1 MKPYRSPPRIFTA
14 HSNISSFHN
23 SPTLSPR
30 NFASIHRNLN
40 AIRESHNIY
49 RPFIPST
56 PQSTTH
62 HNISSSSS
70 LPLTQHTSFR
80 YNNNNNTSY
89 PSSYTSRLL
98 SSNRSLAA
106 NNLSLMNKL
115 NTFSSLHENYYT
127 HTPHQHQY
135 QPTTTTHYIST
146 APNQTNLQESLR
158 NIRNSNNELRSEK
171 IDNEKNYINIQNE
184 TTRLKKDVDR
194 AKHKKQSLE
203 EINAELKRNYG
214 NIHNNFNKE
223 NVLLDSVFQKTN
235 KDLITNTQQSEMLL
249 EMNSNLKKTK
259 NDYEAL
265 VNELKGTVAVL
276 TKKQETFEQTH
287 TNSKQILTDKGLLS
301 TEKDNKINE
310 LLDINTQ
317 LTNELESH
325 DTLLQRELESFN
337 HKEKNTQSISPLQK
351 DIEQKNKQLDD
362 MYKELMRKD
371 ELIETL
377 KANYTKVNQRLIE
390 GGDCNVDDLVSGD
403 DKNKIKNVNDD
414 NTMKEMYNQEVD
426 KKAKLVNA
434 LKELNGVYEK
444 LIESQEKMKTFYE
457 NEVSKAK
464 AMFQAKQEALSN
476 NDNVDSNNNNMNED
490 KEQLQKLIKEQ
501 NSLKQDYATLINK
514 VKEIPQLENEFRE
527 IVTANLELKQQQ
539 EILKKA
545 KQLYI
550 LKAQKRLLE
559 AKAVNNE

>member
-14 HSNISSFHN
+14 TSNRSSFHN
-23 SPTLSPR
+23 SPALSPR

-62 HNISSSSS
+62 HNIPSSS
-70 LPLTQHTSFR
+70 LPLTRHTSFR
-80 YNNNNNTSY
+80 YNNNNTSY

-115 NTFSSLHENYYT
+115 NTFSSLHDDYYT
-127 HTPHQHQY
+127 QHQQQYQY

-146 APNQTNLQESLR
+146 APNQSNLQESLR

-214 NIHNNFNKE
+214 NIHSNFNKE
-223 NVLLDSVFQKTN
+223 NVLLESIFQKAN
-235 KDLITNTQQSEMLL
+235 KDLITNTQQNEMLL

-265 VNELKGTVAVL
+265 VNELKGTVAIL

-287 TNSKQILTDKGLLS
+287 TNSKQILTDKGMLS

-310 LLDINTQ
+310 LLNINAQ

-390 GGDCNVDDLVSGD
+390 GRDCNVDDLVSAD
-403 DKNKIKNVNDD
+403 NKIKNANND

-426 KKAKLVNA
+426 KKTKLVNA

-464 AMFQAKQEALSN
+464 EMFQAKQEVLSN
-476 NDNVDSNNNNMNED
+476 NNNVNVDNVDSNNED
-490 KEQLQKLIKEQ
+490 KEQLQKLIQEQ
-501 NSLKQDYATLINK
+501 NSLKEDYVTLISK
-514 VKEIPQLENEFRE
+514 VKEIPQFENAFRE

-559 AKAVNNE
+559 ANATNNNE

>member
-1 MKPYRSPPRIFTA
+1 
-14 HSNISSFHN
+14 
-23 SPTLSPR
+23 
-30 NFASIHRNLN
+30 
-40 AIRESHNIY
+40 
-49 RPFIPST
+49 
-56 PQSTTH
+56 
-62 HNISSSSS
+62 
-70 LPLTQHTSFR
+70 
-80 YNNNNNTSY
+80 
-89 PSSYTSRLL
+89 
-98 SSNRSLAA
+98 
-106 NNLSLMNKL
+106 
-115 NTFSSLHENYYT
+115 
-127 HTPHQHQY
+127 
-135 QPTTTTHYIST
+135 
-146 APNQTNLQESLR
+146 
-158 NIRNSNNELRSEK
+158 
-171 IDNEKNYINIQNE
+171 
-184 TTRLKKDVDR
+184 
-194 AKHKKQSLE
+194 
-203 EINAELKRNYG
+203 
-214 NIHNNFNKE
+214 
-223 NVLLDSVFQKTN
+223 
-235 KDLITNTQQSEMLL
+235 
-249 EMNSNLKKTK
+249 
-259 NDYEAL
+259 
-265 VNELKGTVAVL
+265 
-276 TKKQETFEQTH
+276 
-287 TNSKQILTDKGLLS
+287 
-301 TEKDNKINE
+301 
-310 LLDINTQ
+310 
-317 LTNELESH
+317 
-325 DTLLQRELESFN
+325 
-337 HKEKNTQSISPLQK
+337 
-351 DIEQKNKQLDD
+351 

-403 DKNKIKNVNDD
+403 DKKKIKNANDD

-476 NDNVDSNNNNMNED
+476 NNDNVDSNNNMNED

-527 IVTANLELKQQQ
+527 IVTANLELKHQQ